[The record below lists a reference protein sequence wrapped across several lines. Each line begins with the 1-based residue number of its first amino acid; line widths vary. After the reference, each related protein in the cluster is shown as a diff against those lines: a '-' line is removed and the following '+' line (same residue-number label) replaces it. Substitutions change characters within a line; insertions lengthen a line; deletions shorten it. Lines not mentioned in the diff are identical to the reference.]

1 MSRGFVLG
9 GIRRRGAVTA
19 LVAAAACVGVP
30 GVGSAQSKFPE
41 RPVTFVVPGP
51 AGGGPDQVARLIG
64 DGLATRLGAPVIVEN
79 KAGATGMI
87 GAENVAR
94 AEPNGYRLLFT
105 VTALVQAPA
114 VFAKVPYNVD
124 KDFVPLAQ
132 VANAPVVLV
141 VRADSKI
148 TSVAEFIQ
156 AGKHSKPL
164 SYGTFGVGSSY
175 HIYGEALARSQHLN
189 LLNVPY
195 KGESLA
201 LQDLLGGALDAT
213 FVSVGTGTPQIRAGK
228 VRALAIVSKS
238 RSSLLSAVPT
248 FEESGVAGMDA
259 VGWFGVLAPAGTPAP
274 IASKIAADIDAV
286 VADPAVSTRLKD
298 LGFEPVTGVT
308 LASFGMV
315 LRTEAAKWKGLIAA
329 AGVKPE

>member
-1 MSRGFVLG
+1 
-9 GIRRRGAVTA
+9 
-19 LVAAAACVGVP
+19 
-30 GVGSAQSKFPE
+30 
-41 RPVTFVVPGP
+41 
-51 AGGGPDQVARLIG
+51 
-64 DGLATRLGAPVIVEN
+64 
-79 KAGATGMI
+79 
-87 GAENVAR
+87 
-94 AEPNGYRLLFT
+94 LFT
-105 VTALVQAPA
+105 FTALVQAPA

-156 AGKHSKPL
+156 AGKQSKPL

-228 VRALAIVSKS
+228 VRALAVVAKS
-238 RSSLLSAVPT
+238 RSSLLPAVPT
-248 FEESGVAGMDA
+248 FQESGVAGMDA
-259 VGWFGVLAPAGTPAP
+259 VGWFGVLAPAGTPTP
-274 IASKIAADIDAV
+274 VTSKIAADINAV
-286 VADPAVSTRLKD
+286 VADPAVSAKLKD

-308 LASFGMV
+308 LASFGNV
-315 LRTEAAKWKGLIAA
+315 LRTEAAKWKGLISA